1 MAEIQSL
8 KIACPSCAGH
18 IEFPVDMHGQVINCP
33 HCSLSV
39 PLTIPG
45 YVCPAS
51 APPLPQTVRGQIIRK
66 GETFGVGCLV
76 QLIGLVLLFI
86 FPIGTIIGFAIMVC
100 GQFMAYKLRCSI
112 CGAQISGKRVKMCP
126 ACRASFV

>member
-1 MAEIQSL
+1 MNEL
-8 KIACPSCAGH
+8 KIACPSCGGH

-45 YVCPAS
+45 YVRPAM
-51 APPLPQTVRGQIIRK
+51 PPPPPQTVRGQIIRK
-66 GETFGVGCLV
+66 GETFGGGCLV
-76 QLIGLVLLFI
+76 QLVGLVLLFF

-100 GQFMAYKLRCSI
+100 GHFMVYKLRCSI
-112 CGAQISGKRVKMCP
+112 CGAQIFGKHVKICP